1 MANFPTS
8 LLGQRV
14 LVLGGGVSGLAAL
27 RLLQERQ
34 AIPVI
39 CDAKPI
45 QDSSITYVNEDVSLS
60 DLLPLA
66 LIVKSPGI
74 SPSHTILLQ
83 ARSLAIPVVSEV
95 ELARSYF
102 SGKLI
107 GVTGTDGK
115 STTTALTCHLVS
127 ADFPGSLAGGNIGLA
142 FSDFCFRPIPLAVLE
157 LSSYQLEDSGPL
169 KLNVSV
175 ILNLAS
181 DHLERHKNMDNYF
194 SAKTRIVDSE
204 NSSHTLVTSI
214 KLYKERI
221 SSLGWNCKIL
231 TFGKVEEADARISED
246 GTGIRTSKY
255 EYDTRSFPLKGS
267 HNLENLAASILAAE
281 AIGANPERIQSLI
294 SGFKGLPHRFQD
306 AGKAAGI
313 DFINDSKS
321 TNLHSMLAGLNGWK
335 DKKNTLLILGG
346 RPKEEPL
353 EPLKDFLASGIGW
366 VLLIGEARKT
376 WTSEISAV
384 LGNKLM
390 TAENLEEGFNLLKN
404 AVRTGRARISS
415 IVFSPACASFD
426 QYKNFEERG
435 QHFLKLVSD
444 WAKEEP

>member
-27 RLLQERQ
+27 RLLRERQ

-45 QDSSITYVNEDVSLS
+45 QDESIAYVSEDVSVS
-60 DLLPLA
+60 ELLPLA

-74 SPSHTILLQ
+74 SPSHPVLLQ
-83 ARSLAIPVVSEV
+83 AGAFAIPIVSEV

-127 ADFPGSLAGGNIGLA
+127 SDFPGSMAGGNIGLA
-142 FSDFCFRPIPLAVLE
+142 FSDFCFRPVPLAVLE

-169 KLNVSV
+169 QLNVSV

-181 DHLERHKNMDNYF
+181 DHLERHKTLDNYF
-194 SAKTRIVDSE
+194 TAKTKIVDSG
-204 NSSHTLVTSI
+204 NPNHVLVTSSRI
-214 KLYKERI
+214 YEERI
-221 SSLGWNCKIL
+221 RNLGWSCKIL
-231 TFGKVEEADARISED
+231 TFGKDASSDAQIKED
-246 GTGIRTSKY
+246 GTIRSPHF
-255 EYDTRSFPLKGS
+255 EYKTESFPLKGN

-281 AIGANPERIQSLI
+281 AIGAKPEHIQASI
-294 SGFKGLPHRFQD
+294 SGFQGLPHRFQN

-313 DFINDSKS
+313 SFINDSKS

-335 DKKNTLLILGG
+335 DKKNSFLILGG
-346 RPKEEPL
+346 RPKQEPL
-353 EPLKDFLASGIGW
+353 EPLKEFLSSGIGW
-366 VLLIGEARKT
+366 VLLIGEARDSWAT
-376 WTSEISAV
+376 EISSI
-384 LGNKLM
+384 LGDKLLV
-390 TAENLEEGFNLLKN
+390 AENLEEGFSLLKN

-415 IVFSPACASFD
+415 VIFSPACASFD

-435 QHFLKLVSD
+435 QHFLKLVAD